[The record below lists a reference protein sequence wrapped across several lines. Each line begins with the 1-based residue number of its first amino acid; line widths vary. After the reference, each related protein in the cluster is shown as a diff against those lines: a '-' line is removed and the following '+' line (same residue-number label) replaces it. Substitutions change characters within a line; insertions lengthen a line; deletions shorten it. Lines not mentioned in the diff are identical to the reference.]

1 MPTIAV
7 HPQFSMRIEEQGQGP
22 AVVLLHGFC
31 GSSGYWAELAP
42 LLAGSCRVI
51 TPDLRGHGTSDAPV
65 GPYTIEQMADDVL
78 HLADTLGLDQFV
90 LLGHSLGGYI
100 TLSFAQR
107 HAHRLK
113 GFGLIHSTGKP
124 DTEEGKQKRLA
135 TVEALQRHG
144 IVPVV
149 DDLVPKLF
157 AEDSGPG
164 EAIDKAK
171 EIGYSTPPQGAIG
184 AALAMRERPDRTAV
198 LQAATLPVLL
208 VAGEKDRIVAPENVF
223 TAAGDHIEHVT
234 LEGVGHM
241 GMMEAPQKLAAAIRS
256 FMDTAYA

>member
-31 GSSGYWAELAP
+31 GSSRYWAELAP

-157 AEDSGPG
+157 AEDSGLG
-164 EAIDKAK
+164 RL
-171 EIGYSTPPQGAIG
+171 ST
-184 AALAMRERPDRTAV
+184 R
-198 LQAATLPVLL
+198 
-208 VAGEKDRIVAPENVF
+208 
-223 TAAGDHIEHVT
+223 
-234 LEGVGHM
+234 
-241 GMMEAPQKLAAAIRS
+241 
-256 FMDTAYA
+256 